1 MEKQQPLLLIVED
14 DVSNIKFLEG
24 LFRKDYR
31 LIPRKNGEL
40 AIKYFEKQGF
50 SFSDVKNETD
60 SKAIPAEKKESAQ
73 SNLPELI
80 LLDIELPG
88 ISGLSVCSMLKSNP
102 CLNDIPIIFITGK
115 SNPEDITQGFE
126 TGAVDYVAKPFHP
139 GELKARV
146 HTHLQLKSARED
158 LSSNNRLLREQME

>member
-1 MEKQQPLLLIVED
+1 MEKQKPSLLIVED
-14 DVSNIKFLEG
+14 DVSNIKYLEG

-50 SFSDVKNETD
+50 SFSDLKNKTE
-60 SKAIPAEKKESAQ
+60 SKAIPAENKGSDQ
-73 SNLPELI
+73 PNLPELI

-102 CLNDIPIIFITGK
+102 YLNDIPIIFITGK
-115 SNPEDITQGFE
+115 SNPEDITRGFE

-139 GELKARV
+139 AFWTEFLVLVKVQEQRAV
-146 HTHLQLKSARED
+146 
-158 LSSNNRLLREQME
+158 SS